1 MRQCS
6 FEVQKNAMTF
16 LNEYFTI
23 KDNAM
28 LKGALWNAFK
38 KFESIPASEFPSSNP
53 NLIDSITQSP
63 RRSPN
68 DWYNSNSIVV
78 FRIQ

>member
-16 LNEYFTI
+16 LKEHFTI

-38 KFESIPASEFPSSNP
+38 KFESNSS
-53 NLIDSITQSP
+53 L
-63 RRSPN
+63 
-68 DWYNSNSIVV
+68 
-78 FRIQ
+78 